1 MHQKNALGQR
11 AQLIYG
17 DTSCL
22 RIHVATFPYPP
33 YFRRTART
41 IIYFQ
46 WHSTKP
52 NHIIVGL
59 TGAVSFIITQNSP
72 LPT

>member
-1 MHQKNALGQR
+1 MLRFALGQR
-11 AQLIYG
+11 ILLIYG
-17 DTSCL
+17 DTRCL
-22 RIHVATFPYPP
+22 RIHVAAFPYPP
-33 YFRRTART
+33 SFGRTTCA

-46 WHSTKP
+46 WLLTKP

-59 TGAVSFIITQNSP
+59 TESVSFIITQNSP